1 MAPSISLLL
10 ILGTSLILTRIA
22 AVALEHTG
30 LSQEAARF
38 QARSAFTGAG
48 FTTAEAEQVVGHPVR
63 RRIIMWLMLVGNV
76 GIVSAMAALLLSAID
91 LRTEQGVGVVAGLLV
106 GGIAFLV
113 FLGTNRW
120 VDRQMCGLIR
130 WAITRWTELDAADYV
145 RLLHL
150 QEGYAVARFSV
161 SVGDW
166 IAGRPLAASGLA
178 DEGMLVLGIEC
189 PGGHFIGAPA
199 PEVEVR
205 AGDEVL
211 VYGSG
216 ERIRELRERAAGES
230 GDRTHASA
238 GDEHRARADYER
250 SRAGR

>member
-30 LSQEAARF
+30 LSHEAARF

-48 FTTAEAEQVVGHPVR
+48 FTTVESEQVVGHPVR

-91 LRTEQGVGVVAGLLV
+91 LRSQQGVGVVAGVLV

-130 WAITRWTELDAADYV
+130 WALQRWTELDAADYV

-150 QEGYAVARFSV
+150 QDGYAVARFSV

-166 IAGRPLAASGLA
+166 LAGRELAAAGLTE
-178 DEGMLVLGIEC
+178 EGLLVLGIEC
-189 PGGHFIGAPA
+189 PGQNFIGAPG

-211 VYGSG
+211 VYGPG
-216 ERIRELRERAAGES
+216 ERIRELRERAAGET
-230 GDRTHASA
+230 GDRTHTSA
-238 GDEHRARADYER
+238 GEERRIRAGEER
-250 SRAGR
+250 RRAGR